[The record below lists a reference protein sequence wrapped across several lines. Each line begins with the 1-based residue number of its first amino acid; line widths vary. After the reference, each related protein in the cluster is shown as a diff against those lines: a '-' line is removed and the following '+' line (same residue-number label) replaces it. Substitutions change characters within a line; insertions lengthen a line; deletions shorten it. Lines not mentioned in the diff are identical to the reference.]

1 MLLDVAP
8 LLGVVS
14 WDLLE
19 IAALVHGTVCCH
31 LLLHYLVSLWL
42 AQVALLSTLVA
53 LLRHVEVRTD
63 RWQLTVLSHR

>member
-42 AQVALLSTLVA
+42 AQVTLPTLVTLLS
-53 LLRHVEVRTD
+53 HVEIRTD
-63 RWQLTVLSHR
+63 RRKLTILSHR